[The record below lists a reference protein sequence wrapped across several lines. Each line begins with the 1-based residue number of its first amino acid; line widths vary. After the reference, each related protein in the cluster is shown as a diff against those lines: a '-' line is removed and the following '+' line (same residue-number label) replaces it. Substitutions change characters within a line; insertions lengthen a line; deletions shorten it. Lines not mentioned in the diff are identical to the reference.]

1 MSRFDSTLV
10 PGYDPVLRI
19 NLRKEVEGGV
29 PLAAAEGCWKSGG
42 HPIPQRELLVLI
54 HGYNNHLREAEG
66 AYMGLRTR
74 QAGLLSH
81 SAWQALIEDQLGDV
95 FWPGDAKWTGA
106 VDKLDF
112 LFYANAVSVAQ
123 DVAPKIADYLRS
135 RGDVLKVHLL
145 AHSLGCR
152 VALEVVSDIQRHG
165 GPPVGKVCLMAAA
178 VPTFKLCPGGAL
190 FHTLARVE
198 QLRVLFSP
206 NDIVLTAA
214 FPAGQTLARGDEGFF
229 PAAVGH
235 SGDLPLTP
243 GKVDRD
249 HIPGAGHGDYWGHGR
264 GHSKD
269 TSAKS
274 IADFFRF
281 DGAASRTL
289 SERPLPA
296 RRPSPPS
303 RPVAERN

>member
-1 MSRFDSTLV
+1 MARFDPKPV

-19 NLRKEVEGGV
+19 NLRKDPEGGL
-29 PLAAAEGCWKSGG
+29 PLDTAQGNWKGG
-42 HPIPQRELLVLI
+42 HAIPQHELLVLI

-66 AYMGLRTR
+66 AYMGLRNR
-74 QAGLLSH
+74 QAGQLASG
-81 SAWQALIEDQLGDV
+81 AWQAVIEGRLGDV
-95 FWPGDAKWTGA
+95 FWPGDANWAGV

-112 LFYANAVSVAQ
+112 LFYANAVSVAKN
-123 DVAPKIADYLRS
+123 VAPKIADYLRS
-135 RGDVLKVHLL
+135 RRELLRVHLL

-152 VALEVVSDIQRHG
+152 VALEVISDIERHG
-165 GPPVGKVCLMAAA
+165 GPTIGKVCLMAAA

-190 FHTLARVE
+190 FHTLAGID

-206 NDIVLTAA
+206 NDVVLTAA
-214 FPAGQTLARGDEGFF
+214 FPAGQTLASGDEGFF

-235 SGDLPLTP
+235 AGDIPLTP

-249 HIPGAGHGDYWGHGR
+249 HIPGAAHGDYWGQER
-264 GHSKD
+264 DHSTN

-281 DGAASRTL
+281 DGTGTRTL
-289 SERPLPA
+289 SERPLPS

-303 RPVAERN
+303 RPVADRN

>member
-1 MSRFDSTLV
+1 MARFDPKPV

-19 NLRKEVEGGV
+19 NLRKDVEGGA
-29 PLAAAEGCWKSGG
+29 PLDVAKDDWKGS
-42 HPIPQRELLVLI
+42 HAIPQHELLVLI

-66 AYMGLRTR
+66 AYMGLRNR
-74 QAGLLSH
+74 QAGLLANG
-81 SAWQALIEDQLGDV
+81 AWQALMEERLGDV
-95 FWPGDAKWTGA
+95 FWPGDARWPGV

-112 LFYANAVSVAQ
+112 LFYADAVSVAKN
-123 DVAPKIADYLRS
+123 VAPKIADYLRS
-135 RGDVLKVHLL
+135 RTDLLTVHLL

-152 VALEVVSDIQRHG
+152 VALEVISDIKRHG
-165 GPPVGKVCLMAAA
+165 GPKVGKVCLMAAA

-190 FHTLARVE
+190 FHTLAGID

-214 FPAGQTLARGDEGFF
+214 FPAGQTLAGGDEGFF

-235 SGDLPLTP
+235 AGDIPLTP

-249 HIPGAGHGDYWGHGR
+249 HIPGAAHGDYWGHER
-264 GHSKD
+264 GHSTD
-269 TSAKS
+269 LSAKS

-281 DGAASRTL
+281 DGVGTRML
-289 SERPLPA
+289 NERPLPS

-303 RPVAERN
+303 RPVAQRN

>member
-1 MSRFDSTLV
+1 MARFDPQPV

-19 NLRKEVEGGV
+19 QLRQAPEGGA
-29 PLAAAEGCWKSGG
+29 PLDAAREGWKGNQ
-42 HPIPQRELLVLI
+42 PIVQRELLVLI

-66 AYMGLRTR
+66 AYRGLRKR
-74 QAGLLSH
+74 QAGLIASGL
-81 SAWQALIEDQLGDV
+81 WQALVEERLGDV
-95 FWPGDAKWTGA
+95 FWPGDARWPGL

-112 LFYANAVSVAQ
+112 LFYADAVSVAK

-135 RGDVLKVHLL
+135 RTGLLTVHLL

-152 VALEVVSDIQRHG
+152 VALEVISELARHG
-165 GPPVGKVCLMAAA
+165 GPKVGKVCLMAAA

-190 FHTLARVE
+190 FHTLAGVD

-206 NDIVLTAA
+206 NDTVLAAA

-235 SGDLPLTP
+235 AGDIPLTP

-249 HIPGAGHGDYWGHGR
+249 HIPGAGHGDYWGHGQ
-264 GHSKD
+264 GHPTD
-269 TSAKS
+269 ISAQA

-281 DGAASRTL
+281 DGAGTRAL
-289 SERPLPA
+289 GQRPLPS

-303 RPVAERN
+303 RPVAQRN